1 GAGHAGAPSIPSM
14 NSRTVTMH
22 PAPRS
27 VPVAPAC
34 ADPVSQLV
42 REESERLRRFVQRH
56 VGNGSDADEITQQ
69 AFVEMSSCY
78 DRFRGDSK
86 ASTWLFGIA
95 RNLIRNHLARAPDR
109 RYAFVGEDELVE
121 EHDPRTDPQA
131 CVELRQTLGI
141 LDRSLAAMPAALS
154 ELLIMIC
161 ADELSY
167 EEAAAQL
174 NLPVGTVRSRLSRA
188 RALLRSRMR
197 QQGAW
202 LDA

>member
-1 GAGHAGAPSIPSM
+1 M

-22 PAPRS
+22 PAPHS

-86 ASTWLFGIA
+86 TSTWLFGIA

-197 QQGAW
+197 QQGGGW
-202 LDA
+202 TRKQTRKHTRTPC